1 MNEFMKNRN
10 RDSGQVMLLTAML
23 VSAMVIAA
31 TSLAGLLTL
40 YQLRQVTDVKG
51 SGAAIFAADSGIE
64 CLSYQFA
71 GNSIDC
77 SSGTLSNGAHFTTT
91 STAPGVYVSI
101 GTSGRSSRALQINF
115 NNVATSTA
123 SST

>member
-1 MNEFMKNRN
+1 
-10 RDSGQVMLLTAML
+10 MLLTAML
-23 VSAMVIAA
+23 VSAIVIAA

-51 SGAAIFAADSGIE
+51 SGAAIFAADAGVE
-64 CLSYQFA
+64 CLAYDRFA
-71 GNSIDC
+71 
-77 SSGTLSNGAHFTTT
+77 SGTAECSRGVLNNGASFVTT

-115 NNVATSTA
+115 NNIASSTA
-123 SST
+123 SSTP